1 MKMLAFTVYDE
12 KAEAYG
18 KPFFTTAIGV
28 ASRDFSE
35 AINDGKSLLSKH
47 PEDFSLYHIGYFDD
61 SQCKFNGNATPT
73 LIGRGT
79 DYITNTT
86 DVSRPIRDVKPSTSI
101 KGDI

>member
-1 MKMLAFTVYDE
+1 MKILAFTIYDE
-12 KAEAYG
+12 KAEAFG
-18 KPFFTTAIGV
+18 RPFFTTAIGV

-61 SQCKFNGNATPT
+61 HSCKFDSNATPT

-79 DYITNTT
+79 DYAGTMNPKGFPDPDPNPQTNIT
-86 DVSRPIRDVKPSTSI
+86 RR
-101 KGDI
+101 